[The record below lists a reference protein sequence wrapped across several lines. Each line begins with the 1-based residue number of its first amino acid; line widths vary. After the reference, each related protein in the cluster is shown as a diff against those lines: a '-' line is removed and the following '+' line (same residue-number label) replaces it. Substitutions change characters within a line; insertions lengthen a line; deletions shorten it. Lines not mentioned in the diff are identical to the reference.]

1 VIKLKQINLP
11 IFLLG
16 AGLVHLVGLAALLPM
31 LITLPGPG
39 GEIEPKAVVVDVDL
53 VPAAPSSPKVEPDVD
68 LTSALSAVPQTPGA
82 PAPAEPDQGPPPGGS
97 AAPAEPKDAAARA
110 AVANVSP
117 AAATSPDEPA
127 AEAAAVKEK
136 AKVEGKAKGGKPAK
150 LTRTAPK
157 KRVLSSA
164 KGKSV
169 ARRLARPRAS
179 SQPPYKGPFSA
190 LFNAAPGATG
200 KKRR

>member
-68 LTSALSAVPQTPGA
+68 LTSALSAVPPGA
-82 PAPAEPDQGPPPGGS
+82 PAPAEPQD
-97 AAPAEPKDAAARA
+97 AAPRA

-127 AEAAAVKEK
+127 ADAAAVKEK
-136 AKVEGKAKGGKPAK
+136 AKVEGKTKGGKPAK

-157 KRVLSSA
+157 KSVLSSA

-169 ARRLARPRAS
+169 ARRPARPRAS

-190 LFNAAPGATG
+190 LFYAAPGATG